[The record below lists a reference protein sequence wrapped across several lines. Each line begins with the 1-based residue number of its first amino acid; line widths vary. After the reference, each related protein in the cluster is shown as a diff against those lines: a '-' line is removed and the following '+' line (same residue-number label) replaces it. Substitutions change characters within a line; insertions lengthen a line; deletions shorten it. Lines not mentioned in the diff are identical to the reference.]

1 MNFSISAYFIRIEP
15 TDNKKSSLVYHQ
27 QRYDGFAKIYYAGNT
42 KSAQH
47 DSGLYKS
54 NPQMYDRNDKR
65 AVLYHNKL
73 ETKRDV
79 I

>member
-1 MNFSISAYFIRIEP
+1 MSAYMIRIEP
-15 TDNKKSSLVYHQ
+15 TENKKSSLLYHH
-27 QRYDGFAKIYYAGNT
+27 QRYDGL
-42 KSAQH
+42 AQLYRYNNKRH
-47 DSGLYKS
+47 TLYDSGLYKS
-54 NPQMYDRNDKR
+54 NPQMYDRYDKR